1 MYVDAANP
9 MSLSSYHSDEESND
23 PISRSYYYAEGNM
36 VEVVVCRGGGQLT
49 LLPPE
54 LKPSALTLALPHFIR
69 MHSRL
74 LHPLIPLVPDNND
87 ALHTCI
93 PPHLSLSLS
102 LSQCMVDQILNYA
115 EAPFCRMFRDLDILL
130 LQVYLHT

>member
-54 LKPSALTLALPHFIR
+54 LMPRPATIGINTCLAL
-69 MHSRL
+69 
-74 LHPLIPLVPDNND
+74 LH
-87 ALHTCI
+87 
-93 PPHLSLSLS
+93 
-102 LSQCMVDQILNYA
+102 
-115 EAPFCRMFRDLDILL
+115 
-130 LQVYLHT
+130 